1 MVRFIWNYLSLISFW
16 LIILESMTI
25 YDLQSIKTWLKPGTL
40 RNEICS
46 ISTLKLHNVNMVYGT
61 RGCHQCNAAVPY
73 FVHNRVFLPYQ
84 EINFYAEIFSP
95 CAWELII
102 VWDWG
107 WTKKS
112 KYEARFNICIFKMV
126 CWFFLYWYIYEHHQ
140 QKHTHTH
147 TQTHIWQYIYIYFC
161 NIIFFLCNNIET
173 EKYFSVIFRLIC
185 ITSSFIIFSLYDWRN
200 IWVVR
205 LS

>member
-1 MVRFIWNYLSLISFW
+1 MVRFIRNYLSLISFW

-126 CWFFLYWYIYEHHQ
+126 CWFFCIGIFMNTTS
-140 QKHTHTH
+140 KSIHTHIH
-147 TQTHIWQYIYIYFC
+147 RHIYDSIYTYIFAT
-161 NIIFFLCNNIET
+161 L
-173 EKYFSVIFRLIC
+173 YFSCVIILKQKNI
-185 ITSSFIIFSLYDWRN
+185 SL
-200 IWVVR
+200 
-205 LS
+205 